1 MSVAPVASPAAPTVG
16 RTGFPG
22 SPCLQDPIAGGY
34 VTASPCSR
42 CGSQNSGKLKAD
54 PGSKPPPSPRHSLV
68 RETGRTEDD
77 WLTLKDEEILDLQP
91 ELPAKSSPAADRKH
105 IPASQLPATGEAAAK
120 AHPLKEEEDWLS
132 ATLACKKAQA
142 QAEAQERKAQPLE
155 APGKGL
161 DPHCPVR

>member
-54 PGSKPPPSPRHSLV
+54 SGSKPPPSPRHSLV

-77 WLTLKDEEILDLQP
+77 WLTLKNEEILDLQP